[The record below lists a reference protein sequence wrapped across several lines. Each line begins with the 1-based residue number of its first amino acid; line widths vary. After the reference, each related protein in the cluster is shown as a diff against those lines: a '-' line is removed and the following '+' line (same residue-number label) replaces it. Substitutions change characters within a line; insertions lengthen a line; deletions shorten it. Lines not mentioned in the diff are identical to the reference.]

1 MLIDSHTHLQFKAF
15 EDDREKVIQTC
26 LEKDML
32 LNIVGT
38 QKDTSK
44 KAVDLAS
51 EYSNFYATVGVHPI
65 QHTATAVEEE
75 NTNFISKGEE
85 FDEEFFD
92 ELVATEQVIAIGET
106 GLDKYHIPDGEEG
119 TKAFEKQKILFK
131 KHIQFARKHDLP
143 LVVHVRDAKNPDEP
157 STHEDMFEVLEE
169 ELKNNGKVSGVLH
182 CFTGNMEQMKKY
194 IDFGFFIGVGGV
206 VTYPN
211 KGNKYAKGSLAD
223 VIDMVPIEKL
233 LTETDSPYLSPQKYR
248 GERCEPWMVEEVV
261 SFLADRMGIS
271 DEEFN
276 VIIENNFRKLFGI

>member
-15 EDDREKVIQTC
+15 EDDIEKVIQTC
-26 LEKDML
+26 LEKDMI

-75 NTNFISKGEE
+75 QTNFISKGEE

-92 ELVATEQVIAIGET
+92 NLVATGNVIAIGET
-106 GLDKYHIPDGEEG
+106 GLDKYHIPEGEEG
-119 TKAFEKQKILFK
+119 AIAFEKQKILFK
-131 KHIQFARKHDLP
+131 KHIAFARKHALP

-169 ELKNNGKVSGVLH
+169 EFKNNGKVKGVLH

-194 IDFGFFIGVGGV
+194 IDLGFFIGVGGV

-211 KGNKYAKGSLAD
+211 KGNKYAKGSLAE
-223 VIDMVPIEKL
+223 VIDRVPIEKL

-248 GERCEPWMVEEVV
+248 GGRCEPWMVEEVV
-261 SFLADRMGIS
+261 SFLADRRS
-271 DEEFN
+271 VSSEELN
-276 VIIENNFRKLFGI
+276 VIIENNFRQLFGI